1 MDGVSRIDIV
11 CNRILRGRPGQPQD
25 DTYCGLTIQLNST
38 TYTAAMKI
46 RTARS
51 DDLEAVKAMLT
62 ENDLPA
68 SDITEDLLSDFA
80 VAEDVDGSVVG
91 CVGLERFGAIA
102 LLRSLTV
109 GGTAR
114 NAGLGSRLRAHA
126 EDLARANE
134 ISELWLLT
142 TTAADFFARAG
153 YVVTNRGRA
162 PAELQASK
170 QFAHL
175 CPATAVC
182 LKKSL

>member
-1 MDGVSRIDIV
+1 
-11 CNRILRGRPGQPQD
+11 
-25 DTYCGLTIQLNST
+25 
-38 TYTAAMKI
+38 MKI